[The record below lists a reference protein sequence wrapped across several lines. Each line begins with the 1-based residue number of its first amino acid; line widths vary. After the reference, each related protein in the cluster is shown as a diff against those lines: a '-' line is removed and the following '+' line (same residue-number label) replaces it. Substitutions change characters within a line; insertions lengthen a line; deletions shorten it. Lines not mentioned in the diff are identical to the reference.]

1 MKNAYKVI
9 TAEEASK
16 PFTKEQKEQHI
27 AEESAYRRGY
37 RHGYSQ
43 AIDDSPQGAM
53 NHLFNFFNNTLMP
66 WSYFKDSKSKS
77 GQIMVFP
84 PESGEAEYG
93 HK

>member
-1 MKNAYKVI
+1 MTMK
-9 TAEEASK
+9 EASK
-16 PFTKEQKEQHI
+16 PFTKEEEKEYREQ
-27 AEESAYRRGY
+27 ERAYRRGY

-84 PESGEAEYG
+84 PESGEAENG

>member
-16 PFTKEQKEQHI
+16 PFTKEQNEQHI
-27 AEESAYRRGY
+27 AAESAYRRGY
-37 RHGYSQ
+37 RHGYSS

-53 NHLFNFFNNTLMP
+53 NHLFHFFNTKLMK
-66 WSYFKDSKSKS
+66 WSHFKDSKSKA
-77 GQIMVFP
+77 GQVTVFP
-84 PESGEAEYG
+84 PESGEAQNG